1 MPTTPAPAPPPPPPP
16 QTTLTRMKNTRNPAS
31 QLSEGEEKR
40 LKEIYYDPSNPAA
53 LSSPAVLAAAAKVSV
68 KKTKEWLRKQATY
81 TLHKRARK
89 TYPDRKYY
97 VNAIDDQWQMDLAD
111 MNRIQ
116 SKNENH
122 RYILTCIDILS
133 RYAWAR
139 PLKTK
144 QGPEVAKAIEDIFK
158 SSQRQ
163 PKRLQTD
170 QGTEFYN
177 ASVKRLLEKYNIEL
191 FSVKSP
197 KKCALVERLNRTLKT
212 KMWKYFTSRNTYKW
226 LDVLPKVVHA
236 YNHAKHRVIKMRPAD
251 VNKENSAL
259 VWERLYGKDE
269 RNKRTIR
276 GIDEGDTV
284 RISKV
289 KGQFEKG
296 YLPNWS
302 REEFFVDK
310 INDKFLPSMVTL
322 KDHKGE
328 QIEGNFYED
337 EIQKILRD
345 QGDDVYEVEK
355 IIRQKRKNGEIWY
368 LVKWLGYD
376 NEFNSWVRKRD
387 ITAVFD
393 NAADDSD

>member
-1 MPTTPAPAPPPPPPP
+1 MTAKRKKNLPAKRKPIK
-16 QTTLTRMKNTRNPAS
+16 TLNTV
-31 QLSEGEEKR
+31 EEKR

-53 LSSPAVLAAAAKVSV
+53 LSSAPALAAAAKVPL
-68 KKTKEWLRKQATY
+68 KKTKQWLMKQGTY
-81 TLHKRARK
+81 TLHRQARK
-89 TYPDRKYY
+89 TYPSRKYY
-97 VNAIDDQWQMDLAD
+97 VNTIDDQWQMDLAD
-111 MNRIQ
+111 MNQLQRQ
-116 SKNENH
+116 NNNH

-133 RYAWAR
+133 RHAWAR

-158 SSQRQ
+158 ASKRQ

-177 ASVKRLLEKYNIEL
+177 ASVKRLLENYDIEL

-197 KKCALVERLNRTLKT
+197 KKCALVERWNRTLKS
-212 KMWKYFTSRNTYKW
+212 KIWKYFTSRNTYKW
-226 LDVLPKVVHA
+226 LEVLPKIVHA
-236 YNHAKHRVIKMRPAD
+236 YNHSKHRSIKMKPAD
-251 VNKENSAL
+251 VNKENAML

-269 RNKRTIR
+269 RNKRTIH
-276 GIDEGDTV
+276 GFEKGDAV

-328 QIEGNFYED
+328 QIEGNFYKD
-337 EIQKILRD
+337 EIQKISRD
-345 QGDDVYEVEK
+345 QDDDVYEVEK
-355 IIRQKRKNGEIWY
+355 IIRQKRKDGEIWY

-376 NEFNSWVRKRD
+376 NEFNSWVRKSD

-393 NAADDSD
+393 NAYSD

>member
-1 MPTTPAPAPPPPPPP
+1 MRMQP
-16 QTTLTRMKNTRNPAS
+16 QRKMQAMLNSA
-31 QLSEGEEKR
+31 EEKR
-40 LKEIYYDPSNPAA
+40 LKTVYYNPEHPAA
-53 LSSPAVLAAAAKVSV
+53 LGSVAALAAAAKVSLR
-68 KKTKEWLRKQATY
+68 KTKEWLMKQSTY

-89 TYPDRKYY
+89 TYSDRKYY
-97 VNAIDDQWQMDLAD
+97 VNNIDDQWQMDLAD
-111 MNRIQ
+111 MSRIQ
-116 SKNENH
+116 RQNGNH

-133 RYAWAR
+133 RHGWAR

-144 QGPEVAKAIEDIFK
+144 QGPEVAKAIEDIFQ

-177 ASVKRLLEKYNIEL
+177 ASVKRVLEKYNIEL

-197 KKCALVERLNRTLKT
+197 KKCALVERWNRTLKS

-226 LDVLPKVVHA
+226 LEVLPKIVHA
-236 YNHAKHRVIKMRPAD
+236 YNHTKHRVIKMKPAD
-251 VNKENSAL
+251 VNEENSAL
-259 VWERLYGKDE
+259 VWERLYGDDE
-269 RNKRTIR
+269 RYKRTIKN
-276 GIDEGDTV
+276 IQEGDTV

-302 REEFFVDK
+302 REEFFVDN

-322 KDHKGE
+322 KDHHGE

-337 EIQKILRD
+337 EIQKIGRD
-345 QGDDVYEVEK
+345 PEDAVYEVEEV
-355 IIRQKRKNGEIWY
+355 IRQKRKDGEIWY

-376 NEFNSWVRKRD
+376 NDFNSWVRKRD
-387 ITAVFD
+387 VTAVFD
-393 NAADDSD
+393 NADSD

>member
-1 MPTTPAPAPPPPPPP
+1 MLP
-16 QTTLTRMKNTRNPAS
+16 QRKMQTM
-31 QLSEGEEKR
+31 LSGAEERR
-40 LKEIYYDPSNPAA
+40 LKTIYYDPEHPAA
-53 LSSPAVLAAAAKVSV
+53 LGSIAALAAAAKVSV
-68 KKTKEWLRKQATY
+68 KKTKEWLKKQSTY

-97 VNAIDDQWQMDLAD
+97 VNNIDDQWQMDLAD
-111 MNRIQ
+111 MSRIQ
-116 SKNENH
+116 RQNDNH

-133 RYAWAR
+133 RHGWAR

-144 QGPEVAKAIEDIFK
+144 QGPEVAKAIEDILH
-158 SSQRQ
+158 SSKRQ

-177 ASVKRLLEKYNIEL
+177 ASVKRVLEKYNIEL

-197 KKCALVERLNRTLKT
+197 KKCALVERWNRTLKT

-226 LDVLPKVVHA
+226 LEVLPKIVHA
-236 YNHAKHRVIKMRPAD
+236 YNNTKHRVIKMKPAD
-251 VNKENSAL
+251 VNVENAAL
-259 VWERLYGKDE
+259 VWERLYGDDE
-269 RNKRTIR
+269 RYKRTIKN
-276 GIDEGDTV
+276 IQQGDTV

-302 REEFFVDK
+302 REEFFVDN

-322 KDHKGE
+322 KDHRGE

-337 EIQKILRD
+337 EIQQIGRNPD
-345 QGDDVYEVEK
+345 DDVYEVEK
-355 IIRQKRKNGEIWY
+355 VIRQKRQDGEIWY
-368 LVKWLGYD
+368 LVKWLGYGD
-376 NEFNSWVRKRD
+376 DFNSWVRKRD
-387 ITAVFD
+387 VTAVFD
-393 NAADDSD
+393 NADSD

>member
-1 MPTTPAPAPPPPPPP
+1 MPATSQA
-16 QTTLTRMKNTRNPAS
+16 RRRRGRSNTATVTAKRQMTN
-31 QLSEGEEKR
+31 GEKR
-40 LKEIYYDPSNPAA
+40 LKAIYYDPSHPAA
-53 LSSPAVLAAAAKVSV
+53 LSSPAVLAAAANVPV
-68 KKTKEWLRKQATY
+68 KKTKEWLMKQATY
-81 TLHKRARK
+81 TLHRPARK
-89 TYPDRKYY
+89 RYRDRKYY
-97 VNAIDDQWQMDLAD
+97 VNNIDEQWQMDLAD
-111 MNRIQ
+111 MSRIHR
-116 SKNENH
+116 KNDNY

-144 QGPEVAKAIEDIFK
+144 QGPEVAKAIEDIFQ

-177 ASVKRLLEKYNIEL
+177 ASVKRLLERYDIEL

-197 KKCALVERLNRTLKT
+197 KKCALVERWNRTLKS
-212 KMWKYFTSRNTYKW
+212 KIWKYFTSKNTYKW
-226 LDVLPKVVHA
+226 LEVLPKIVHA
-236 YNHAKHRVIKMRPAD
+236 YNHHKHRIIKMRPVD
-251 VNKENSAL
+251 VTTENAMI

-269 RNKRTIR
+269 RNKRTIKN
-276 GIDEGDTV
+276 INAGDMV

-302 REEFFVDK
+302 REEFFVNK

-322 KDHKGE
+322 KDHHGE
-328 QIEGNFYED
+328 TIEGNFYKD
-337 EIQKILRD
+337 EIQKISRD
-345 QGDDVYEVEK
+345 ADDDVYEVEK
-355 IIRQKRKNGEIWY
+355 VLRQKRKDGEIWY

-376 NEFNSWVRKRD
+376 NTFNSWIRKRD
-387 ITAVFD
+387 VSAVYD
-393 NAADDSD
+393 NARN